1 MNIINRI
8 VLGVKRYRLKSLIFV
23 YCTYAVLWTIMEPL
37 ISHVPTLKITGVVQY
52 LLMVLFAIVV
62 GAWKILPSKELTIN
76 LNNTNTS
83 IRILFGDIFSSDG
96 HKVIPVN
103 EFFDSEIGDH
113 VAPTS
118 LHGMYIQKILRGRSH
133 LFDGLANW
141 SLSNV
146 PHELTERK
154 TGRNKKFPI
163 GTTLVNNTEEAKY
176 FLVALSRTDVKTLK
190 AKADVP
196 ELWQALNGLWEKVRI
211 EAGGSP
217 VNIPLIGSG
226 LSGVGLPPQQLLRII
241 MMSILDA
248 TKKWE
253 LTSEIRI
260 VLHETVFEHIDLNV
274 IQKDWR

>member
-1 MNIINRI
+1 MAIIGRI
-8 VLGVKRYRLKSLIFV
+8 LLGIKRHGWKSLAYIFCGYAMAWTLV
-23 YCTYAVLWTIMEPL
+23 EPMLEAFPAIEFAGFTYYSGL
-37 ISHVPTLKITGVVQY
+37 
-52 LLMVLFAIVV
+52 VLFGIIFAL
-62 GAWKILPSKELTIN
+62 WKTFPTKKVTRRLT
-76 LNNTNTS
+76 NTNTT
-83 IRILFGDIFSSDG
+83 IQIVFDDIFAIDG
-96 HKVIPVN
+96 HVVVPVN
-103 EFFDSEIGDH
+103 EYFDSEIGDP
-113 VAPTS
+113 VSPLS
-118 LHGMYIQKILRGRSH
+118 LHGKFIHQILGGKSQI
-133 LFDGLANW
+133 FDELVDQRLD
-141 SLSNV
+141 SV
-146 PHELTERK
+146 PHKMTQ
-154 TGRNKKFPI
+154 NKKGREKKYPI
-163 GTTLVNNTEEAKY
+163 GTTLVHDSTVTKY
-176 FLVALSRTDVKTLK
+176 FLVALSRTDVETLK

-196 ELWQALNGLWEKVRI
+196 ELWQALSGLWEKVRI